1 VVARESRPHGL
12 SAADVAAHLSLPL
25 ATKVGTE
32 RDLPAAMDQGRFDPR
47 PRGRLARAAEDILD
61 LFTSAA

>member
-1 VVARESRPHGL
+1 
-12 SAADVAAHLSLPL
+12 
-25 ATKVGTE
+25 
-32 RDLPAAMDQGRFDPR
+32 MDQGRFDPR